1 MNDRRRLQ
9 CQNWGKRGIRGWRGR
24 RERKSN
30 DKVVNR
36 EREELLRWMGEEGWG
51 IMNEAKEGDGEG
63 EMTFTGG
70 RGETMID
77 YVIGNRPA
85 WENVERL
92 EVGDEVESDHQSV
105 TVWMGEVEEQG
116 RKRDKEEEEW
126 VDWSE
131 EAREEF
137 RRKTEEWKRKG
148 RRIESEVEELLEGIK
163 ERILVKRKKKGTER
177 KEG

>member
-1 MNDRRRLQ
+1 MKGDR
-9 CQNWGKRGIRGWRGR
+9 
-24 RERKSN
+24 
-30 DKVVNR
+30 
-36 EREELLRWMGEEGWG
+36 
-51 IMNEAKEGDGEG
+51 EG

-85 WENVERL
+85 CENIERL
-92 EVGDEVESDHQSV
+92 EVGDEIESDHQSV

-116 RKRDKEEEEW
+116 RKRDKEEEW

-137 RRKTEEWKRKG
+137 RRKR
-148 RRIESEVEELLEGIK
+148 VEE
-163 ERILVKRKKKGTER
+163 ER
-177 KEG
+177 KENRIRGGGTVRGNQRENISKEEEERNGEERRMMERRMQAKEKGGKDDVEEMERKERK